1 MTVWMLAAFV
11 LLATFVPI
19 AIGCARGDLMARFVA
34 FQIGSL
40 NAVLCIMLI
49 AQGFGRPFLFDLAL
63 ALAFLSLPSGL
74 VFNHFYS
81 RWIA

>member
-1 MTVWMLAAFV
+1 MTAWTASALA
-11 LLATFVPI
+11 LLATFVPVG
-19 AIGCARGDLMARFVA
+19 IGCIRGDLMARFVA

-40 NAVLCIMLI
+40 NAVLCVMLI

-74 VFNHFYS
+74 VFNHFFS
-81 RWIA
+81 RWIR